1 MNVISPASAAARTAS
16 FDVERIRADFP
27 ILSETVHGKPLT
39 YLDNGASAQKPLQV
53 IDAISQAYSAEY
65 ANVHRGLHYLS
76 NLATENFEKARGK
89 VRAFLNAAHDEEIIF
104 TRNATEAV
112 NLVASSFGAPRI
124 EAGDVDG
131 DITILREI
139 FRDVRASMI
148 ERQAEAEERVRKF
161 FRPVVWINVILDGDV
176 IAEIVVILSITSTEH
191 KLQQL

>member
-16 FDVERIRADFP
+16 FDVERIRGDFP

-89 VRAFLNAAHDEEIIF
+89 VRAFLNAAHDEEIVF

-124 EAGDVDG
+124 
-131 DITILREI
+131 
-139 FRDVRASMI
+139 
-148 ERQAEAEERVRKF
+148 
-161 FRPVVWINVILDGDV
+161 
-176 IAEIVVILSITSTEH
+176 
-191 KLQQL
+191 